1 MFKEGLK
8 ETEKENVWMAVEK
21 MRKGK
26 KRFERKTKRYK
37 LCREETDVTEVL
49 KIVKML
55 L

>member
-26 KRFERKTKRYK
+26 KGSKEKRRDINYAERRSMLQKCLK
-37 LCREETDVTEVL
+37 L
-49 KIVKML
+49 
-55 L
+55 